1 MDFDS
6 QGYRFYLF
14 WDVYELSIVKDNQ
27 GIVGHHTSLRTAVE
41 FCYSIEFSRALP
53 QTEISALSAHT
64 NAHMNTRTRLRAETR
79 QHNNMR

>member
-14 WDVYELSIVKDNQ
+14 WDVYELSNVRDNQ
-27 GIVGHHTSLRTAVE
+27 GIVGLHTSLRTAVE

-53 QTEISALSAHT
+53 QTQISAHT
-64 NAHMNTRTRLRAETR
+64 NAHMSTRTRLRAEIR